1 MKPTLRWILTGVLL
15 VLPRLA
21 AADKA
26 PPPRAHHHDGPPGAH
41 AGADKPMVHR
51 FENPADWT
59 AKFDGPERDAWQKPQ
74 ELVKRLQIAP
84 GMTVADI
91 GAGTGYLMP
100 HLAAATG
107 DKGRVIAVDIEPKM
121 VQHLTDR
128 AKKAKL
134 SQVTAQLGEPGDPKL
149 AAASVDKI
157 VFLDT
162 WHHVPSR
169 MAYAQKLL
177 AALRPGGSVY
187 IVDFTMDSS
196 QGPPKKHRLTPD
208 AVMLDLHAA
217 GFVAELLSEELPEQY
232 IVVGKK
238 AAP

>member
-1 MKPTLRWILTGVLL
+1 MKQTLRWILTGVIL

-26 PPPRAHHHDGPPGAH
+26 PPPRVHHHDGPPGAH
-41 AGADKPMVHR
+41 VGANQPMVHR

-134 SQVTAQLGEPGDPKL
+134 SLVTAQLGEPG
-149 AAASVDKI
+149 I
-157 VFLDT
+157 M
-162 WHHVPSR
+162 SR
-169 MAYAQKLL
+169 RARRTPRSC
-177 AALRPGGSVY
+177 LRRCGQAERS
-187 IVDFTMDSS
+187 TSS
-196 QGPPKKHRLTPD
+196 TSRWTRRTGRPRSI
-208 AVMLDLHAA
+208 A
-217 GFVAELLSEELPEQY
+217 
-232 IVVGKK
+232 
-238 AAP
+238 